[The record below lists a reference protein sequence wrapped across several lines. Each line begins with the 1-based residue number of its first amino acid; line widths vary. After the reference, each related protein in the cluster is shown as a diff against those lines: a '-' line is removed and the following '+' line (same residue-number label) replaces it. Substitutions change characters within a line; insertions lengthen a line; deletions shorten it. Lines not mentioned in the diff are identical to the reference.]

1 MMMTH
6 YLIAWIPM
14 VFIAIFNAFI
24 REYTYGKFLS
34 EIHSHQ
40 ISSFTAVILLGLFIG
55 GITYV
60 YPLESTLQALT
71 IGLIWLVLTIAFEF
85 LFGHYVAGHSWIK
98 LLEDYNV
105 LAGRLW
111 VIVLVWVTLAPITF
125 YHLWR

>member
-1 MMMTH
+1 MMTR
-6 YLIAWIPM
+6 YLLAWIPM
-14 VFIAIFNAFI
+14 VLIAIFNAGI

-34 EIHSHQ
+34 ELHSHQ
-40 ISSFTAVILLGLFIG
+40 ISSFTGIILLGLFIG

-60 YPLESTLQALT
+60 YPLESRLQALT
-71 IGLIWLVLTIAFEF
+71 IGLIWLALTITFEF

-111 VIVLVWVTLAPITF
+111 VIVLIWVTLAPITF